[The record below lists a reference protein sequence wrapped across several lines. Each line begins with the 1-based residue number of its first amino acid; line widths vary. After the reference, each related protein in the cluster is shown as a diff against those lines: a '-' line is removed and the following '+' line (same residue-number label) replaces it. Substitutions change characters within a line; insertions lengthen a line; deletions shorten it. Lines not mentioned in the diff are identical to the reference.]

1 MLLNPPGRCF
11 QGLSGTESQM
21 TLSEFEALDTCYSDS
36 ATPAPTTAAP
46 TTPAPTT
53 PAPTT
58 PAPTTP
64 ASTTPALT
72 IQVFQGSLP
81 FKSGVP
87 VEEISSFLGSYF
99 PALSVKI
106 AEVIP
111 SGNLTQTICFA
122 LQPLDSNTTFEVVMG
137 TLSVSWLIP
146 HLFTAVRNRETYER
160 INACDSARTCQI

>member
-1 MLLNPPGRCF
+1 MPLNTLGHCY
-11 QGLSGTESQM
+11 QGLLSVSGTESNM
-21 TLSEFEALDTCYSDS
+21 TLSEFETLDTCYSDS
-36 ATPAPTTAAP
+36 ATPAPTT
-46 TTPAPTT
+46 PAP
-53 PAPTT
+53 
-58 PAPTTP
+58 
-64 ASTTPALT
+64 TTPALT